1 MSVHS
6 PSIRAGAAVA
16 VTALLLCTSLTTAD
30 AATSAQTG
38 SAPRAV
44 SSGSWGAV
52 ATTRG
57 AVPYSTDP
65 LALTFTA
72 LGADRQYFN
81 VVNTGTL
88 PLIGETFTATA
99 TTGSAA
105 IEACSTAWNESTGS
119 CPSGII
125 TTVTTTGVGPTSF
138 AAPLPTAGSA
148 IRLRARRTSVLQLNL
163 TVTVGVSV
171 DRTQVRMA
179 STTGS

>member
-1 MSVHS
+1 
-6 PSIRAGAAVA
+6 VA
-16 VTALLLCTSLTTAD
+16 VTALLLCTSLTTAN
-30 AATSAQTG
+30 AAGTAQTTSAP
-38 SAPRAV
+38 AAV

-57 AVPYSTDP
+57 SAPYGTAP
-65 LALTFTA
+65 LALTFTV

-88 PLIGETFTATA
+88 PLIGQTFTAT
-99 TTGSAA
+99 TTAGSAA

-125 TTVTTTGVGPTSF
+125 TTVTTTGVGPKSF

-148 IRLRARRTSVLQLNL
+148 IRLRANKTSGLLSF

-171 DRTQVRMA
+171 ARTQVRMA